1 MPFRLTANFVDF
13 IGQIGLQ
20 GLFAGVMTSCS
31 LAISHH
37 SEKLRCFLTLVLKD
51 ELLAIPAEER
61 MNSPQLDV
69 MAGLNA
75 DYTMF
80 KIKSLSN
87 HAKVME
93 LPRSPNDRLAEED
106 LNEN

>member
-1 MPFRLTANFVDF
+1 
-13 IGQIGLQ
+13 
-20 GLFAGVMTSCS
+20 MTSCS

-37 SEKLRCFLTLVLKD
+37 SEKLHCFLTLVLKD
-51 ELLAIPAEER
+51 ELLALPAEER
-61 MNSPQLDV
+61 TNPPALDA

-93 LPRSPNDRLAEED
+93 LPRSPNDRLAEEELD
-106 LNEN
+106 ESQPHQWKWVG